1 VSAGPVDP
9 CRLGAAEA
17 ARRIAA
23 GDLSSAALVAACLER
38 IAAREDTVHAWA
50 HLDAGAAL
58 AQARARD
65 AEPARGPLHGV
76 PVGVKD
82 IVDTADLPT
91 ERGSAIHAGRRPAA
105 DAACVARLRAAGAVI
120 LGKTVTTE
128 FAYFSPGP
136 TRNPADPARTPGGS
150 SSGSAA
156 AVADAMVPVA
166 IGSQTAGSVIRPAA
180 FCGVLG
186 LKPTRGLVDLTG
198 VMALSGNLDTLGWFA
213 REAEDLA
220 LVARVLADDW
230 PGAPGDRPAAP
241 AADAEIGDG
250 GADDH
255 DGAAPAFAL
264 ARTPWWD
271 RADADAH
278 HAVTRAAERLAA
290 AGAAVRDLDL
300 PAPFAPLPEAQ
311 EALMAFDMARSL
323 AHEHEHHAEEMSD
336 VLRALL
342 DRGRTIDRA
351 VAADAVARGAE
362 CRALLAGTLAPGE
375 TLLVPAASGEPPP
388 FAEGVTGD
396 PLFCRPWTLLGVP
409 ALSVPG
415 ATGSH
420 GAPVGVQLVAP
431 ARADAALVAAGAWA
445 VRQLN

>member
-1 VSAGPVDP
+1 MSTGSADLR
-9 CRLGAAEA
+9 RLGAAEA
-17 ARRIAA
+17 ARLIAD

-38 IAAREDTVHAWA
+38 ITEREETVRAWA

-58 AQARARD
+58 AQARACD
-65 AEPARGPLHGV
+65 AEAPRGPLHGV

-91 ERGSAIHAGRRPAA
+91 ERGSAIHAGRRPGA

-180 FCGVLG
+180 FCGTLG

-213 REAEDLA
+213 RATEDLA
-220 LVARVLADDW
+220 LLGAVLADKW
-230 PGAPGDRPAAP
+230 P
-241 AADAEIGDG
+241 DAGEAG
-250 GADDH
+250 G
-255 DGAAPAFAL
+255 APAFAL

-271 RADADAH
+271 RADAEAQG
-278 HAVTRAAERLAA
+278 AVMRAAGRLAA
-290 AGAAVRDLDL
+290 AGASVRELDL
-300 PAPFAPLPEAQ
+300 PARFGALPEAQ

-323 AHEHEHHAEEMSD
+323 AHEREHHADELSD
-336 VLRALL
+336 VLRAFLE
-342 DRGRTIDRA
+342 RGDTIGRA
-351 VAADAVARGAE
+351 VAGDAVALGAE
-362 CRALLAGTLAPGE
+362 CRALLAEHLEPGE
-375 TLLVPAASGEPPP
+375 TLLVPAVSGEPPG
-388 FAEGVTGD
+388 FDDGVTGD
-396 PLFCRPWTLLGVP
+396 PLFCRAWTLLGVP

-420 GAPVGVQLVAP
+420 GAPVGVQFVAP
-431 ARADAALVAAGAWA
+431 ARGDAALVAAGAWA
-445 VRQLN
+445 APHLI

>member
-1 VSAGPVDP
+1 VTTGSADLR
-9 CRLGAAEA
+9 RLGAAEA
-17 ARRIAA
+17 ARLIAA

-38 IAAREDTVHAWA
+38 ITEREETVRAWA
-50 HLDAGAAL
+50 HLDARAAL

-65 AEPARGPLHGV
+65 AEPPRGPLHGV

-91 ERGSAIHAGRRPAA
+91 ERGSAIHAGRRPGA

-180 FCGVLG
+180 FCGTLG

-213 REAEDLA
+213 RDTEDLA
-220 LVARVLADDW
+220 LLGTVLADEW
-230 PGAPGDRPAAP
+230 P
-241 AADAEIGDG
+241 DAGEASG
-250 GADDH
+250 
-255 DGAAPAFAL
+255 APAFAL

-271 RADADAH
+271 RADADAQG
-278 HAVTRAAERLAA
+278 AVTRAAGRLAA
-290 AGAAVRDLDL
+290 AGASVRDLDL
-300 PAPFAPLPEAQ
+300 PARFAALPEAQ

-323 AHEHEHHAEEMSD
+323 AHEREHHADELSD
-336 VLRALL
+336 VLRAFLE
-342 DRGRTIDRA
+342 RGDTIGRA
-351 VAADAVARGAE
+351 VAGDAVALGAE
-362 CRALLAGTLAPGE
+362 CRALLAEHLEPGE
-375 TLLVPAASGEPPP
+375 TLLVPAVSGEPPG
-388 FAEGVTGD
+388 FDDGVTGD
-396 PLFCRPWTLLGVP
+396 PLFCRAWTLLGVP

-415 ATGSH
+415 ATGSR
-420 GAPVGVQLVAP
+420 GAPVGVQFVAP
-431 ARADAALVAAGAWA
+431 ARGDAALVAAGAWA
-445 VRQLN
+445 APHLI

>member
-1 VSAGPVDP
+1 MTTGSADLR
-9 CRLGAAEA
+9 RLGAAEA

-38 IAAREDTVHAWA
+38 ITEREETVRAWA
-50 HLDAGAAL
+50 HLDARAAL

-65 AEPARGPLHGV
+65 AEPPRGPLHGV

-91 ERGSAIHAGRRPAA
+91 ERGSAIHAGRRPGA

-180 FCGVLG
+180 FCGTLG

-213 REAEDLA
+213 RDTEDLA
-220 LVARVLADDW
+220 LLGTVLADEW
-230 PGAPGDRPAAP
+230 P
-241 AADAEIGDG
+241 DAGEASG
-250 GADDH
+250 
-255 DGAAPAFAL
+255 APAFAL

-271 RADADAH
+271 RADADAQG
-278 HAVTRAAERLAA
+278 AVTRAAGRLAA
-290 AGAAVRDLDL
+290 AGASVRDLDL
-300 PAPFAPLPEAQ
+300 PARFAALPEAQ

-323 AHEHEHHAEEMSD
+323 AHEREHHADELSD
-336 VLRALL
+336 VLRAFLE
-342 DRGRTIDRA
+342 RGDTIGRA
-351 VAADAVARGAE
+351 VAGDAVALGAE
-362 CRALLAGTLAPGE
+362 CRALLAEHLEPGE
-375 TLLVPAASGEPPP
+375 TLLVPAVSGEPPG
-388 FAEGVTGD
+388 FDDGVTGD
-396 PLFCRPWTLLGVP
+396 PLFCRAWTLLGVP

-415 ATGSH
+415 ATGSR
-420 GAPVGVQLVAP
+420 GAPVGVQFVAP
-431 ARADAALVAAGAWA
+431 ARGDAALVAAGAWA
-445 VRQLN
+445 APHLI

>member
-1 VSAGPVDP
+1 MSAGPVDP

-23 GDLSSAALVAACLER
+23 GELSSAALVAACLER
-38 IAAREDTVHAWA
+38 ISEREGTVRAWA

-58 AQARARD
+58 AQARERD
-65 AEPARGPLHGV
+65 AEAPRGPLHGV

-91 ERGSAIHAGRRPAA
+91 ERGSAIHAGRRPGA

-180 FCGVLG
+180 FCGTLG

-213 REAEDLA
+213 RDTEDLA
-220 LVARVLADDW
+220 LLGAVLADEW
-230 PGAPGDRPAAP
+230 P
-241 AADAEIGDG
+241 DAGEASG
-250 GADDH
+250 
-255 DGAAPAFAL
+255 APAFAL

-271 RADADAH
+271 RADADAQT
-278 HAVTRAAERLAA
+278 AVTRAAGRLAA
-290 AGAAVRDLDL
+290 AGASVRDLDL
-300 PAPFAPLPEAQ
+300 PARFAALPEAQ

-323 AHEHEHHAEEMSD
+323 AHEHEHHAGELSA

-342 DRGRTIDRA
+342 ERGHTIDRA
-351 VAADAVARGAE
+351 VTEDAVALGAE
-362 CRALLAGTLAPGE
+362 CRALLAEHLEPGE
-375 TLLVPAASGEPPP
+375 TLLVPAVSGEPPG
-388 FAEGVTGD
+388 FDDGVTGD
-396 PLFCRPWTLLGVP
+396 PLFCRAWTLLGVP

-415 ATGSH
+415 ATGSR
-420 GAPVGVQLVAP
+420 GAPVGVQFVAP
-431 ARADAALVAAGAWA
+431 ARGDAALVAAGAWA
-445 VRQLN
+445 APHLV